1 MKRKIAKNL
10 KSFKHLLTIPYWKN
24 HEFGIKLLRSDK
36 PKFRFMFYLSRY
48 DVKYAENIL
57 TWWTFI
63 DIL

>member
-1 MKRKIAKNL
+1 MKRKVTKNP

-24 HEFGIKLLRSDK
+24 YEFGIELLCSDK
-36 PKFRFMFYLSRY
+36 PKFRFMFYLSQY

-63 DIL
+63 DLF

>member
-1 MKRKIAKNL
+1 MKRKIVKNP

-24 HEFGIKLLRSDK
+24 REFGIELLRSDK

-48 DVKYAENIL
+48 DDKYAENIL

-63 DIL
+63 DLL

>member
-1 MKRKIAKNL
+1 MKRRVAKNP
-10 KSFKHLLTIPYWKN
+10 KSFKHLLTILYWKN
-24 HEFGIKLLRSDK
+24 HEFGIELLRSDE

-63 DIL
+63 DIP

>member
-1 MKRKIAKNL
+1 MKRKIAKNP

-24 HEFGIKLLRSDK
+24 HEFCIELLRSDK

-63 DIL
+63 DLF